1 MTSQETAT
9 PTILKLH
16 SNMRMKKMRHIYI
29 LSCETDGGIYHYFF
43 EKGKLQFVEKTTLDR
58 PMYAIIRENELYV
71 VLREID
77 KITRFGGLLSFDIDE
92 NGNLINPTEIEST
105 NGIVPCH
112 LEVTD
117 KGKYIVNYLSGN
129 IVKMGEK
136 IVTHKGNGIHPTRQE
151 APHTHFVTS
160 SPDKKYIL
168 CSDLGLDKI
177 FVYTMNLEKV
187 SEVDAPKGHGPRHLI
202 FSGDGKMCFVAN
214 ELESTVTAFQYN
226 DGKLDAV
233 NTVSCI
239 PDDGIVDSTASAIR
253 FSDGFVYV
261 SNRGHNS
268 IAVMQFINN
277 KLRFIN
283 TIDCFGNFPRDFQ
296 ILGDYIISTNEKSD
310 DISVIDKNSLKLI
323 DMVKNIP
330 APVCVVYDEMQ
341 K

>member
-1 MTSQETAT
+1 M
-9 PTILKLH
+9 
-16 SNMRMKKMRHIYI
+16 MKHIYI
-29 LSCETDGGIYHYFF
+29 LSCETDGGIFHYLFRDGKF
-43 EKGKLQFVEKTTLDR
+43 EFIEKTALDR
-58 PMYAIIRENELYV
+58 PMYAIIRNNKMYV
-71 VLREID
+71 ILREID
-77 KITRFGGLLSFDIDE
+77 AKTHFGGILSFEIDE
-92 NGNLINPTEIEST
+92 NGSLINPTEIEST

-151 APHTHFVTS
+151 APHTHYVTT

-168 CSDLGLDKI
+168 CTDLGLDKI

-202 FSGDGKMCFVAN
+202 FSDDGKMCFVAN

-226 DGKLDAV
+226 DGKLEAV
-233 NTVSCI
+233 DTVSCL
-239 PDDGIVDSTASAIR
+239 PNDCIVNSTASAIR

-268 IAVMQFINN
+268 IAVMQFVNN
-277 KLRFIN
+277 KLRFIKS
-283 TIDCFGNFPRDFQ
+283 IDCSGDFPRDFQ
-296 ILGDYIISTNEKSD
+296 IVGDYFISTNEKSND
-310 DISVIDKNSLKLI
+310 VSVKKKKSLKLI
-323 DMVKNIP
+323 DIVKNIKS
-330 APVCVVYDEMQ
+330 PVCVIYH
-341 K
+341 KISK

>member
-1 MTSQETAT
+1 
-9 PTILKLH
+9 
-16 SNMRMKKMRHIYI
+16 MKNVYI
-29 LSCETDGGIYHYFF
+29 LSCVKDGGIYRYSFQN
-43 EKGKLQFVEKTTLDR
+43 GKLELLEKTPLDR
-58 PMYAIIRENELYV
+58 PMYAIIRDNKMYV

-77 KITRFGGLLSFDIDE
+77 AQTHFGGILSFEIDE
-92 NGNLINPTEIEST
+92 NGSLINPTEIEST

-129 IVKMGEK
+129 IVKMWEK
-136 IVTHKGNGIHPTRQE
+136 IVTHKGKGTHPTRQE

-187 SEVDAPKGHGPRHLI
+187 SEVNAPKGHGPRHLI
-202 FSGDGKMCFVAN
+202 FSDDGKMCFVAN

-226 DGKLDAV
+226 DGKLDTV
-233 NTVSCI
+233 DTVSCL
-239 PDDGIVDSTASAIR
+239 PNECIVNSTASAIR

-261 SNRGHNS
+261 SNRGDNS

-296 ILGDYIISTNEKSD
+296 ILGDYIISTNEKSN
-310 DISVIDKNSLKLI
+310 DISVIDKDSFKLI
-323 DMVKNIP
+323 DIVKNIP
-330 APVCVVYDEMQ
+330 SPVCVVCDGIQ